1 MLNRLASS
9 FLKFSRRVD
18 HVLLGLCF
26 SCSLISLALIW
37 GIYNAGYIKDRVI
50 WVQIAAT
57 LIGIGCALLIT
68 AFDYHF
74 VAKMWKIFMPASMF
88 LVCLTYFIG
97 QKRADYIDDKAWLKI
112 PFIDLS
118 FQPSEILKL
127 AFIITFALHLEK
139 VHDSINNPK
148 NLIGLCIHGAI
159 PIFMIVLQ
167 GDHGTAMVFM
177 VIFAVMLFS
186 AGLSW
191 AYIGS
196 ALGIALLASP
206 IVWFFLFDEDKRMRF
221 LIILNPELDP
231 TGKFWQQGNGL
242 VSIGSGQVFGK
253 GLFSHEVSYIPEM
266 HNDFI
271 FAYAGEAM
279 GFLGSIGILLILGFI
294 CVRIMKNAFAAGD
307 LLGRYICVGVFAII
321 FFQTFWEVGMC
332 LALLPVAGLP
342 LPFFS
347 AGGTSVVMTYAS
359 IGLVLNVHKY
369 SNAYLFSEN

>member
-1 MLNRLASS
+1 MLKKIGSLV
-9 FLKFSRRVD
+9 LKFSRRLD
-18 HVLLGLCF
+18 HLLLGLCVLC
-26 SCSLISLALIW
+26 SCISVSLIW
-37 GIYNAGYIKDRVI
+37 GIYNAGYVVDRVI
-50 WVQIAAT
+50 WVQICAT
-57 LIGIGCALLIT
+57 LMGIGAALLIT
-68 AFDYHF
+68 SLDYHF
-74 VAKMWKIFMPASMF
+74 LSKLWKIFMPASIF
-88 LVCLTYFIG
+88 LVSLTYFIG

-112 PFIDLS
+112 PFINLS

-148 NLIGLCIHGAI
+148 NLIGLCIHGAV
-159 PIFMIVLQ
+159 PTLMVVLQ
-167 GDHGTAMVFM
+167 GDHGTAMVFL

-196 ALGIALLASP
+196 AVGAALLASP
-206 IVWFFLFDEDKRMRF
+206 IVWFFLFDDDKRMRV
-221 LIILNPELDP
+221 LTVLNPELDP
-231 TGKFWQQGNGL
+231 TGKGWQQGNGL
-242 VSIGSGQVFGK
+242 ISIGSGQVFGK
-253 GLFSHEVSYIPEM
+253 GLFSHDVSYIPEM

-279 GFLGSIGILLILGFI
+279 GFLGTLGIILILGFI
-294 CVRIMKNAFAAGD
+294 CVRIIKNAVTAGD

-321 FFQTFWEVGMC
+321 FFQTFWGIGMC
-332 LALLPVAGLP
+332 LSMLPVAGLP
-342 LPFFS
+342 IPFFS
-347 AGGTSVVMTYAS
+347 AGGTSVVMTYAA